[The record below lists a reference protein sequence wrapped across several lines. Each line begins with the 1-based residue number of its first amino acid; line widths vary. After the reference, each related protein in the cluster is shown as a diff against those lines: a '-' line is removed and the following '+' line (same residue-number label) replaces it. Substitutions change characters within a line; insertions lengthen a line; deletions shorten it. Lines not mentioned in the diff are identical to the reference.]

1 MERPVA
7 ERVGCEIKARSPARL
22 DEHRMLARRAVA
34 LPRHQLEK
42 MAVQVDRMAHHRI
55 VDEVDP
61 YPLALAE
68 GNGLVIVG
76 HLDAVE
82 RPHEAFHVAGQMDI
96 ERAQLGSA
104 TRREKVCQFVQISVV
119 AGNIKKKK

>member
-1 MERPVA
+1 
-7 ERVGCEIKARSPARL
+7 
-22 DEHRMLARRAVA
+22 
-34 LPRHQLEK
+34 

-61 YPLALAE
+61 YPLALDE

-96 ERAQLGSA
+96 ERA
-104 TRREKVCQFVQISVV
+104 RRSEEHTSELQSLMRTSYAVLCL
-119 AGNIKKKK
+119 KKKKITGQSTNALRQQVED

>member
-1 MERPVA
+1 MR
-7 ERVGCEIKARSPARL
+7 RVSYDWSVFLLMIRLPPRSTRTDTL
-22 DEHRMLARRAVA
+22 
-34 LPRHQLEK
+34 LPYTTRFRS
-42 MAVQVDRMAHHRI
+42 RMAHHRI

-61 YPLALAE
+61 YPLALDE

-96 ERAQLGSA
+96 ERARGGA
-104 TRREKVCQFVQISVV
+104 GIGV
-119 AGNIKKKK
+119 AF